1 MSALLSEKIENPVH
15 MFDKKVIAAAG
26 DGCVQA
32 KGKNCGL
39 GIATTFS
46 FFWIRDTNYEYV
58 CVGIYHAADL

>member
-39 GIATTFS
+39 GIAATF
-46 FFWIRDTNYEYV
+46 FFFNQRHKLRIRMCWNLS
-58 CVGIYHAADL
+58 CS